1 MRSTLSAAA
10 ALLAS
15 AAVAQAPRPPAPLL
29 ELPPR
34 YEVEVLIFANR
45 SFDPTEERFEYAPS
59 GFGADPAGPLQE
71 APVFDDAWL
80 DSLRGELPPTQPPP
94 LPPSTPEPLP
104 PADPLAE
111 QRAALAAALRVV
123 PLRPEELK
131 LTSEYRRL
139 QAIAAYEP
147 LVHFGWVQPGL
158 PEADSTPFDLRTLGV
173 PNPHGTVRV
182 HLGTVRLHIT
192 LDLTY
197 QATAATAQSPGSGD
211 GLDEIALAPQYR
223 LRATRSARSNE
234 LHYFDHPAF
243 GVLVRVTPVPAAD
256 GGPSRPAA

>member
-1 MRSTLSAAA
+1 MRSTLAAAA

-15 AAVAQAPRPPAPLL
+15 AAVAQAPAPPAAGL

-45 SFDPTEERFEYAPS
+45 SFDPTEERFEYAPN
-59 GFGADPAGPLQE
+59 GFGTDAAAPLEE

-80 DSLRGELPPTQPPP
+80 GALRGEVPPAQPPP
-94 LPPSTPEPLP
+94 LPPSTPEPLLP
-104 PADPLAE
+104 PDPLAE

-123 PLRPEELK
+123 PLAPAELK
-131 LTSEYRRL
+131 LTNEYRRL
-139 QAIAAYEP
+139 RAIAAYEP
-147 LVHFGWVQPGL
+147 LLHVGWVQPGL
-158 PEADSTPFDLRTLGV
+158 PENAASPFDLKTLGV
-173 PNPHGTVRV
+173 LNPHGTIQV

-197 QATAATAQSPGSGD
+197 QATAAATASSGAGD